1 MRAGDGSGSE
11 GIMFL
16 KGLAYASMLMKSE
29 LVVSERTVGG
39 CFETGED
46 GVVCGEKMKETYN
59 TRRR

>member
-1 MRAGDGSGSE
+1 
-11 GIMFL
+11 MFL